1 MRKMVQYLYEYQN
14 GRQVQNVGFVR
25 GECRENSMS
34 LQIYGRGFP
43 TDGNQMFEIF
53 MVYFEDDSCIG
64 ISMGTIKS
72 QSPVFGYRLEYDI
85 HDVDCKDVFD
95 RIGGIVISS
104 EQDENKRWYGAAWDG
119 QYINPEQ
126 MIRKEEYEQEL
137 LKTATLVGEYEQEEP
152 EEEAELHDKAEEH
165 YEDNDF
171 RQSEMPEECGELECV
186 TEPCEECGE
195 LECVT
200 EPCEETEPEQE
211 VEQSSG
217 KDQIFKITREDLARL
232 PRTEWKLANNHF
244 LLHGYHNYHHLV
256 SFEKDGA
263 CWIGVPGIYHPK
275 EEKVAYSFGFDQFMK
290 PDEGEIE
297 LAEEQMD
304 EKENF
309 GYWCRRVSSVIGE

>member
-14 GRQVQNVGFVR
+14 GRPVQNVGFVR
-25 GECRENSMS
+25 GECKENSMS

-43 TDGNQMFEIF
+43 IDGNQMFEIF
-53 MVYFEDDSCIG
+53 MVYFEDDSGIG
-64 ISMGTIKS
+64 ISMGTIRS

-85 HDVDCKDVFD
+85 HDVGGKDIFD
-95 RIGGIVISS
+95 RIRGIVISS
-104 EQDENKRWYGAAWDG
+104 EQAGDKRWYGAAWDG
-119 QYINPEQ
+119 QNVNPEQ
-126 MIRKEEYEQEL
+126 MIRKEEYEQKL
-137 LKTATLVGEYEQEEP
+137 LKMTTLAGEEELIEPSDSEEAETEEAETEEP
-152 EEEAELHDKAEEH
+152 E
-165 YEDNDF
+165 
-171 RQSEMPEECGELECV
+171 S
-186 TEPCEECGE
+186 
-195 LECVT
+195 
-200 EPCEETEPEQE
+200 EQE
-211 VEQSSG
+211 VEQVSE

-304 EKENF
+304 EGENF

>member
-14 GRQVQNVGFVR
+14 GRPVQNVGFVR
-25 GECRENSMS
+25 GECKENSMS

-43 TDGNQMFEIF
+43 IDGNQMFEIF
-53 MVYFEDDSCIG
+53 MVYFEDDSGIG
-64 ISMGTIKS
+64 ISMGTIRS

-85 HDVDCKDVFD
+85 HDVGGKDIFD
-95 RIGGIVISS
+95 RIRGIVISS
-104 EQDENKRWYGAAWDG
+104 EQAGDKRWYGAAWDG
-119 QYINPEQ
+119 QNVNPEQ
-126 MIRKEEYEQEL
+126 MIRKEEYEQKL
-137 LKTATLVGEYEQEEP
+137 LKMATLAGEEELIEPSDSEEAETEEAETEEP
-152 EEEAELHDKAEEH
+152 ETEE
-165 YEDNDF
+165 
-171 RQSEMPEECGELECV
+171 PES
-186 TEPCEECGE
+186 
-195 LECVT
+195 
-200 EPCEETEPEQE
+200 EQE
-211 VEQSSG
+211 VERVSE

-304 EKENF
+304 EGENF

>member
-14 GRQVQNVGFVR
+14 GRPVQNVGFVR
-25 GECRENSMS
+25 GECKENSMS

-43 TDGNQMFEIF
+43 IDGNQMFEIF
-53 MVYFEDDSCIG
+53 MVYFEDDSGIG
-64 ISMGTIKS
+64 ISMGTIRS

-85 HDVDCKDVFD
+85 HDVGGKDIFD
-95 RIGGIVISS
+95 RIRGIVISS
-104 EQDENKRWYGAAWDG
+104 EQGGDKRWYGAAWDG
-119 QYINPEQ
+119 QNVNPEQ
-126 MIRKEEYEQEL
+126 MIRKEEYEQKP
-137 LKTATLVGEYEQEEP
+137 LKMATLAGEEELIEPSDSEEVETEEAETEEAETEEAETEEAETEEP
-152 EEEAELHDKAEEH
+152 ETEE
-165 YEDNDF
+165 
-171 RQSEMPEECGELECV
+171 P
-186 TEPCEECGE
+186 
-195 LECVT
+195 
-200 EPCEETEPEQE
+200 ETEDAETEEPESEQE
-211 VEQSSG
+211 VEQVSE

-304 EKENF
+304 EGENF

>member
-14 GRQVQNVGFVR
+14 GRPVQNVGFVR
-25 GECRENSMS
+25 GECKENSMS

-43 TDGNQMFEIF
+43 IDGNQMFEIF
-53 MVYFEDDSCIG
+53 MVYFEDDSGIG
-64 ISMGTIKS
+64 ISMGTIRS

-85 HDVDCKDVFD
+85 HDVGGKDIFD
-95 RIGGIVISS
+95 RIRGIVISS
-104 EQDENKRWYGAAWDG
+104 EQAGDKRWYGAAWDG
-119 QYINPEQ
+119 QNVNPEQ
-126 MIRKEEYEQEL
+126 MIRKEEYEQKL
-137 LKTATLVGEYEQEEP
+137 LKMATLAGEEELIEPSDSEEAETEEAETEEP
-152 EEEAELHDKAEEH
+152 E
-165 YEDNDF
+165 
-171 RQSEMPEECGELECV
+171 S
-186 TEPCEECGE
+186 
-195 LECVT
+195 
-200 EPCEETEPEQE
+200 EQE
-211 VEQSSG
+211 VEQVSE

-304 EKENF
+304 EGENF

>member
-14 GRQVQNVGFVR
+14 GRPVQNVGFVR
-25 GECRENSMS
+25 GECKENSMS

-43 TDGNQMFEIF
+43 IDGNQMFEIF
-53 MVYFEDDSCIG
+53 MVYFEDDSGIG
-64 ISMGTIKS
+64 ISMGTIRS

-85 HDVDCKDVFD
+85 HDVGGKDIFD
-95 RIGGIVISS
+95 RIRGIVISS
-104 EQDENKRWYGAAWDG
+104 EQAGDKRWYGAAWDG
-119 QYINPEQ
+119 QNVNPEQ
-126 MIRKEEYEQEL
+126 MIRKEEYEQKL
-137 LKTATLVGEYEQEEP
+137 LKMATLAGEEELIEPSDSEEAETEEAETEEP
-152 EEEAELHDKAEEH
+152 E
-165 YEDNDF
+165 
-171 RQSEMPEECGELECV
+171 S
-186 TEPCEECGE
+186 
-195 LECVT
+195 
-200 EPCEETEPEQE
+200 EQE
-211 VEQSSG
+211 VERVSE

-304 EKENF
+304 EGENF

>member
-14 GRQVQNVGFVR
+14 GRPVQNVGFVR
-25 GECRENSMS
+25 GECKENSMS

-43 TDGNQMFEIF
+43 IDENQMFEIF
-53 MVYFEDDSCIG
+53 MVYFEDDSGIG
-64 ISMGTIKS
+64 ISMGTIRS

-85 HDVDCKDVFD
+85 HDVGGQDIFD
-95 RIGGIVISS
+95 KIRGIVISS
-104 EQDENKRWYGAAWDG
+104 EQAGDKRWYGAAWDG
-119 QYINPEQ
+119 QNVNPEQ
-126 MIRKEEYEQEL
+126 MIRKEEYEQKL
-137 LKTATLVGEYEQEEP
+137 LKMTTLAGEEELIEPFDSEEAETEEP
-152 EEEAELHDKAEEH
+152 ESEE
-165 YEDNDF
+165 
-171 RQSEMPEECGELECV
+171 P
-186 TEPCEECGE
+186 
-195 LECVT
+195 
-200 EPCEETEPEQE
+200 ETEDAETEEPESEQE
-211 VEQSSG
+211 VEQVSE

-304 EKENF
+304 EGENF

>member
-14 GRQVQNVGFVR
+14 GRPVQNVGFVR
-25 GECRENSMS
+25 GECKENSMS

-43 TDGNQMFEIF
+43 IDGNQMFEIF
-53 MVYFEDDSCIG
+53 MVYFEDDSGIG
-64 ISMGTIKS
+64 ISMGTIRS

-85 HDVDCKDVFD
+85 HDVGGKDIFD
-95 RIGGIVISS
+95 RIRGIVISS
-104 EQDENKRWYGAAWDG
+104 EQAGDKRWYGAAWDG
-119 QYINPEQ
+119 QNVNPEQ
-126 MIRKEEYEQEL
+126 MIRKEEYEQKL
-137 LKTATLVGEYEQEEP
+137 LKMATLAGEEELIEPSDSEEAETEEAETEEAETEEP
-152 EEEAELHDKAEEH
+152 ETEE
-165 YEDNDF
+165 
-171 RQSEMPEECGELECV
+171 PES
-186 TEPCEECGE
+186 
-195 LECVT
+195 
-200 EPCEETEPEQE
+200 EQE
-211 VEQSSG
+211 VEQVSE

-304 EKENF
+304 EGENF

>member
-14 GRQVQNVGFVR
+14 GRPVQNVGFVR
-25 GECRENSMS
+25 GECKENSMS

-43 TDGNQMFEIF
+43 IDGNQMFEIF
-53 MVYFEDDSCIG
+53 MVYFEDDSGIG
-64 ISMGTIKS
+64 ISMGTIRS

-85 HDVDCKDVFD
+85 HDVGGKDIFD
-95 RIGGIVISS
+95 RIRGIVISS
-104 EQDENKRWYGAAWDG
+104 EQAGDKRWYGAAWDG
-119 QYINPEQ
+119 QNVNPEQ
-126 MIRKEEYEQEL
+126 MIRKEEYEQKL
-137 LKTATLVGEYEQEEP
+137 LKMATLAGEEELIEPSDSEEAETEEP
-152 EEEAELHDKAEEH
+152 ETEE
-165 YEDNDF
+165 
-171 RQSEMPEECGELECV
+171 PES
-186 TEPCEECGE
+186 
-195 LECVT
+195 
-200 EPCEETEPEQE
+200 EQE
-211 VEQSSG
+211 VERVSE

-304 EKENF
+304 EGENF

>member
-14 GRQVQNVGFVR
+14 GRPVQNVGFVR
-25 GECRENSMS
+25 GECKENSMS

-43 TDGNQMFEIF
+43 IDGNQMFEIF
-53 MVYFEDDSCIG
+53 MVYFEDDSGIG
-64 ISMGTIKS
+64 ISMGTIRS

-85 HDVDCKDVFD
+85 HDVGGKDIFD
-95 RIGGIVISS
+95 RIRGIVISS
-104 EQDENKRWYGAAWDG
+104 EQVGDKRWYGAAWDG
-119 QYINPEQ
+119 QNVNPEQ
-126 MIRKEEYEQEL
+126 MIRKEEYEQKL
-137 LKTATLVGEYEQEEP
+137 LKMATLAGEEELIEPSDSEEAETEEAETEEP
-152 EEEAELHDKAEEH
+152 ETEEAESEEA
-165 YEDNDF
+165 
-171 RQSEMPEECGELECV
+171 
-186 TEPCEECGE
+186 
-195 LECVT
+195 
-200 EPCEETEPEQE
+200 ETEEAETEQE
-211 VEQSSG
+211 VEQVSE

-304 EKENF
+304 EGENF

>member
-14 GRQVQNVGFVR
+14 GRPVQNVGFVR
-25 GECRENSMS
+25 GECKENSMS

-43 TDGNQMFEIF
+43 IDGNQMFEIF
-53 MVYFEDDSCIG
+53 MVYFEDDSGIG
-64 ISMGTIKS
+64 ISMGTIRS

-85 HDVDCKDVFD
+85 HDVGGKDIFD
-95 RIGGIVISS
+95 RIRGIVISS
-104 EQDENKRWYGAAWDG
+104 EQAGDKRWYGAAWDG
-119 QYINPEQ
+119 QNVNPEQ
-126 MIRKEEYEQEL
+126 MIRKEEYEQKL
-137 LKTATLVGEYEQEEP
+137 LKMTTLAGEEELIEPSDSEEAETEEP
-152 EEEAELHDKAEEH
+152 ETEE
-165 YEDNDF
+165 
-171 RQSEMPEECGELECV
+171 PES
-186 TEPCEECGE
+186 
-195 LECVT
+195 
-200 EPCEETEPEQE
+200 EQE
-211 VEQSSG
+211 VEQVSE

-304 EKENF
+304 EGENF

>member
-14 GRQVQNVGFVR
+14 GRPVQNVGFVR
-25 GECRENSMS
+25 GECKENSMS

-43 TDGNQMFEIF
+43 IDENQMFEIF
-53 MVYFEDDSCIG
+53 MVYFEDDSGIG
-64 ISMGTIKS
+64 ISMGTIRS

-85 HDVDCKDVFD
+85 HDVGGQDIFD
-95 RIGGIVISS
+95 KIRGIVISS
-104 EQDENKRWYGAAWDG
+104 EQAGDKRWYGAAWDG
-119 QYINPEQ
+119 QNVNPEQ
-126 MIRKEEYEQEL
+126 MIRKEEYEQKL
-137 LKTATLVGEYEQEEP
+137 LKMTTLAGEEELIEPFDSEEAETEEP
-152 EEEAELHDKAEEH
+152 E
-165 YEDNDF
+165 
-171 RQSEMPEECGELECV
+171 S
-186 TEPCEECGE
+186 
-195 LECVT
+195 
-200 EPCEETEPEQE
+200 EQE
-211 VEQSSG
+211 VEQVSE

-304 EKENF
+304 EGENF

>member
-14 GRQVQNVGFVR
+14 GRPVQNVGFVR
-25 GECRENSMS
+25 GECKENSMS

-43 TDGNQMFEIF
+43 IDGNQMFEIF
-53 MVYFEDDSCIG
+53 MVYFEDDSGIG
-64 ISMGTIKS
+64 ISMGTIRS

-85 HDVDCKDVFD
+85 HDVGGKDIFD
-95 RIGGIVISS
+95 RIRGIVISS
-104 EQDENKRWYGAAWDG
+104 EQAGDKRWYGAAWDG
-119 QYINPEQ
+119 QNVNPEQ
-126 MIRKEEYEQEL
+126 MIRKEEYEQKL
-137 LKTATLVGEYEQEEP
+137 LKMTTLAGEEELIEPSDSEEAETEEAETEEAETEEP
-152 EEEAELHDKAEEH
+152 ETEE
-165 YEDNDF
+165 
-171 RQSEMPEECGELECV
+171 PES
-186 TEPCEECGE
+186 
-195 LECVT
+195 
-200 EPCEETEPEQE
+200 EQE
-211 VEQSSG
+211 VEQVSE

-304 EKENF
+304 EGENF